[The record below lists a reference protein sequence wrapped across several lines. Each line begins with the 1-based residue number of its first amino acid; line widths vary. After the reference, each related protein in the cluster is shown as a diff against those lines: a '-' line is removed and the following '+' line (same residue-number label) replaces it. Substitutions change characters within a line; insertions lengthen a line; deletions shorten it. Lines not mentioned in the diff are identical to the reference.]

1 VELIAVLGTLG
12 VLILISL
19 VLILVVV
26 LLGVGMGLGGAKIIE
41 GVVEGLARSRAQREA
56 EMRAL
61 GLSPAGGSAYAGE
74 IDGMAVQYRLRR
86 IKSGKR
92 RVTLHGWWVA
102 VPTGALFLR
111 PEVLI
116 ELGSDQRVGEATF
129 DRQFVVRGGPAEL
142 AFLTASVR
150 QALLAE
156 RGVKIEAGELGH
168 EQSHFDPQALRR
180 LLPLAR
186 TLHELPA
193 EPSARLRLATDDPAP
208 AVRLRSLGAL
218 AELDPAQGVERAT
231 SLQQD
236 QDSSV
241 RALAELILDEDQR
254 EPTATSSE
262 APLELRLWAGRALI
276 RTGTS
281 SQRARVARSLLCQPL
296 VSLQGLGLELARSAG
311 PEGEPALIEGV
322 AVVDGERLGQLLLV
336 LREVGSVAAVPA
348 LRARQE
354 QLSVL
359 QGGLSSAIDHA
370 VLALQEQAG
379 GERGGLALAGSPEQQ
394 GALSVAG
401 TAGALS
407 PPERA

>member
-41 GVVEGLARSRAQREA
+41 GVV
-56 EMRAL
+56 
-61 GLSPAGGSAYAGE
+61 
-74 IDGMAVQYRLRR
+74 
-86 IKSGKR
+86 
-92 RVTLHGWWVA
+92 
-102 VPTGALFLR
+102 
-111 PEVLI
+111 
-116 ELGSDQRVGEATF
+116 
-129 DRQFVVRGGPAEL
+129 
-142 AFLTASVR
+142 
-150 QALLAE
+150 
-156 RGVKIEAGELGH
+156 
-168 EQSHFDPQALRR
+168 
-180 LLPLAR
+180 
-186 TLHELPA
+186 
-193 EPSARLRLATDDPAP
+193 
-208 AVRLRSLGAL
+208 
-218 AELDPAQGVERAT
+218 
-231 SLQQD
+231 
-236 QDSSV
+236 
-241 RALAELILDEDQR
+241 
-254 EPTATSSE
+254 
-262 APLELRLWAGRALI
+262 
-276 RTGTS
+276 
-281 SQRARVARSLLCQPL
+281 
-296 VSLQGLGLELARSAG
+296 
-311 PEGEPALIEGV
+311 ALIEGV